1 MVPLCSEESKELSLS
16 MRVLRALTL
25 VTPFLCVSLLVL
37 FVAGMIYHLSQRV
50 VEERD
55 AVVEYERLVA
65 EHAPSWSFFIFGT
78 GWSSGSREA
87 SRLPPRPVEHIVPPF
102 PCCYRVQRPT
112 TVAAAW
118 LYQCQLMAVQFVI
131 LRPVLTIVPLVL
143 KHTGV
148 VDLTA
153 APVLLDGYNINWYA
167 PNLYILFVTNVSVAV
182 AFYGLLSFYHGT
194 EKDLEWCDPWP
205 KFLCI
210 KGVVFCT
217 FWQSLTIQFLS
228 GAGRMDD
235 HSALQIQ
242 NLLICIEMFLAAI
255 AHFYVFPHDEWKDGY
270 KREKEKGIMLR
281 DTLALRDFVKDMALM
296 VTSWNTESEMEVLSE
311 EKAKLTSE
319 LMNLASMSH
328 THRAGSGSRRG
339 SSSHHASPE
348 HSPPAP
354 GHSGS
359 KYGASAVGLP
369 GSGSHRQ
376 RDRDRDRD
384 RDLEN
389 TGGIGFQ
396 SSILNFP
403 SFSFDLA
410 GAEHLHRSEAH
421 SVTMSAY
428 GGSGAGT
435 GGGGGGP
442 HLPHPPTERTRLV
455 SYHAQQ
461 LAVRG
466 MRRQGKDPH
475 NLEWFPC
482 YSKGFIVLIQCR
494 ITHQRGLP
502 ATGPYRAG
510 VAHTPGP
517 VLVGLGVGL
526 PCAPAAATATI
537 ALRASATRC

>member
-1 MVPLCSEESKELSLS
+1 
-16 MRVLRALTL
+16 
-25 VTPFLCVSLLVL
+25 
-37 FVAGMIYHLSQRV
+37 MIYHLSQRV

-55 AVVEYERLVA
+55 AVTEYERLVA

-78 GWSSGSREA
+78 GWSSGSREV

-153 APVLLDGYNINWYA
+153 APVLLDGYNINWLA
-167 PNLYILFVTNVSVAV
+167 PNLYILFVTNLSVAI

-255 AHFYVFPHDEWKDGY
+255 AHFYVFPHEEWKDGY

-296 VTSWNTESEMEVLSE
+296 VTSWNTENEMEVLSE

-328 THRAGSGSRRG
+328 SHRAGSGSRR
-339 SSSHHASPE
+339 SSESHHVSPE
-348 HSPPAP
+348 HSPPASGHGQ
-354 GHSGS
+354 GHSRGHS
-359 KYGASAVGLP
+359 AGKYGAGTGAAP
-369 GSGSHRQ
+369 GSGSYKL
-376 RDRDRDRD
+376 RDRDRDRESERE
-384 RDLEN
+384 RDVESS
-389 TGGIGFQ
+389 GGIGFQ
-396 SSILNFP
+396 SSLLNFP

-410 GAEHLHRSEAH
+410 GAEHLHRSEAR
-421 SVTMSAY
+421 SVTMSASASATAH
-428 GGSGAGT
+428 GGT
-435 GGGGGGP
+435 GVGTGVGP

-466 MRRQGKDPH
+466 MRRQGES
-475 NLEWFPC
+475 L
-482 YSKGFIVLIQCR
+482 L
-494 ITHQRGLP
+494 
-502 ATGPYRAG
+502 
-510 VAHTPGP
+510 
-517 VLVGLGVGL
+517 
-526 PCAPAAATATI
+526 
-537 ALRASATRC
+537 